1 MTKMPTKKPD
11 FPPIPKKF
19 LKTSTLENMLKN
31 LSTRLQDPA
40 SHGERRRLME
50 QAMAITQE
58 ALTMVKDSHEMK
70 NEVNVLKGRIT
81 WRAMRIAA
89 WTMELDKEMKALDSE
104 TDPARLRSIL
114 HAIKTQSMEW
124 FEDTERSRAIEE
136 EAIQK
141 LSHRLK
147 SWAEY
152 GRLISEN
159 LQGVRPI
166 EAIDLGQAA
175 RASVERWRA
184 HAEKKKLNLTLE
196 AGQNLMVRGDRGL
209 VEQVIENLID
219 NAIKATARGKVDVLC
234 RPEPAGI
241 LLEVRDTGCGIPQ
254 EDLVRIFE
262 KPFYQ
267 SRAPRARETNTGVGL
282 YLVSQYVRS
291 LGGQVW
297 AESRVDKGSS
307 FFVQLPRYNQD
318 RLKTSA

>member
-1 MTKMPTKKPD
+1 MTKMPTKKPG
-11 FPPIPKKF
+11 FPPIPKKY
-19 LKTSTLENMLKN
+19 LKVSTLENMLKI
-31 LSTRLQDPA
+31 LSTRLLDPA
-40 SHGERRRLME
+40 SQGERRRLME

-104 TDPARLRSIL
+104 TDPTRLRSIL
-114 HAIKTQSMEW
+114 QAIKSQSMEW
-124 FEDTERSRAIEE
+124 FQDTERSRAIEE

-159 LQGVRPI
+159 LQGKIPV

-184 HAEKKKLNLTLE
+184 HAEKKKLDLALQAE
-196 AGQNLMVRGDRGL
+196 KDLIVRGDRGL

-219 NAIKATARGKVDVLC
+219 NAIKATTRGKVEVLC
-234 RPEPAGI
+234 RPETAGI
-241 LLEVRDTGCGIPQ
+241 LLEVRDTGHGIPQ
-254 EDLVRIFE
+254 EDLVRLFE

-267 SRAPRARETNTGVGL
+267 NRIPRAHETNTGVGL

-297 AESRVDKGSS
+297 AESRMGKGSS

-318 RLKTSA
+318 RPKASL